1 MNFYTID
8 YITRNQTDDRKM
20 LYILMVVAGLAM
32 VIFVLLYLRDKMAT
46 KYRDLGIIALLFLL
60 LFAGVQ
66 YEKVLQTNS
75 QKSQTSQLVP
85 FMKSVATDKGV
96 SPKKVLV
103 NSTTLQNG
111 LIVRIDN
118 KDYQLNLNPDNNS
131 YTLTQAHI
139 IDHHVYINK

>member
-85 FMKSVATDKGV
+85 FMKSVAIDKGV